1 MPSPSKTFPSNFLM
15 PEAGAFF
22 QTSRNRS
29 YLLGLAIVATFIV
42 VGLSVSLALVNPEPS
57 ANRAAE
63 RLPEVKRL
71 PAFRLLD
78 QKGRE
83 VGLDDLS
90 DQVCLVSFI
99 FTRCKLSC
107 PRITTVM
114 KDLGEKLAGTDVR
127 LVSISVDPAHDTPEV
142 LNAYAES
149 FEIDPE
155 RWRLLTGETDAV
167 MELVREGF
175 GLSAVPVPPEELTE
189 DMEEIAHSDRIAL
202 VDRGG
207 RLIGFYDSTEEERMA
222 ALVGEA
228 KLRGS
233 WVGQMPAI
241 NASLNF
247 AASVLLA
254 LAWAAILARRVTL
267 HAILMSVAL
276 VVSAVFLGCYL
287 TYHFNLE
294 GVSKPYDGAGPIR
307 YVYYTILISHVSLA
321 ILMLPVL
328 ILTVVRVLRR
338 RFALHARIAAVTY
351 PIWAYVS
358 VTGVVVYFMLYS

>member
-1 MPSPSKTFPSNFLM
+1 MSSLSKTSPLDFLT
-15 PEAGAFF
+15 PESGAFF
-22 QTSRNRS
+22 QRSRTRS
-29 YLLGLAIVATFIV
+29 YMLGLAIVVALIV
-42 VGLSVSLALVNPEPS
+42 VGLGVSLAVVKPEP
-57 ANRAAE
+57 APGRAAE
-63 RLPEVKRL
+63 RLPEVKTL
-71 PAFRLLD
+71 PEFRLVD
-78 QKGRE
+78 QTGRE
-83 VGLDDLS
+83 VRLDDLRRH
-90 DQVCLVSFI
+90 VCLVSFI
-99 FTRCKLSC
+99 FTRCRLSC

-114 KDLGEKLAGTDVR
+114 KDLGEKLAGTNVR
-127 LVSISVDPAHDTPEV
+127 LVSISVDPTHDTPEV
-142 LNAYAES
+142 LAAYAHS

-155 RWRLLTGETDAV
+155 QWWLLTGETDAV
-167 MELVREGF
+167 MTLVREGF
-175 GLSAVPVPPEELTE
+175 GVSAVPVPPEELNE

-207 RLIGFYDSTEEERMA
+207 RLIGFYDSTEEDRMA

-233 WVGQMPAI
+233 WIGRMPAI

-247 AASVLLA
+247 TASVLLA
-254 LAWAAILARRVTL
+254 LAWAAILTRRVTL

-294 GVSKPYDGAGPIR
+294 GVSKPYDGVGPIR
-307 YVYYTILISHVSLA
+307 YVYYTILISHVALA

-328 ILTVVRVLRR
+328 ALTVARVLRR
-338 RFALHARIAAVTY
+338 RFAQHARIAAVTF

-358 VTGVVVYFMLYS
+358 VTGVIVYIMLYS